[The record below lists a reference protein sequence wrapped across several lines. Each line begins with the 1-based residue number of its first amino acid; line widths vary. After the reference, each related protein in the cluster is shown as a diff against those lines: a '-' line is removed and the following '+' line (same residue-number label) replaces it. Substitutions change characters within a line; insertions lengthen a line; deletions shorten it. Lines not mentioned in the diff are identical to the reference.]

1 MTRYLKRTVLIL
13 SIDGGGIRGY
23 IPALVLAEVER
34 RLYRQG
40 KRKPLGTLFD
50 FIAGTSTGSI
60 ITLGLSA
67 PKELAHNVYSKSEAA
82 FTADQIVRM
91 YEDNGLEIFPR
102 RIFHQLQEM
111 RHAFTEKYNDG
122 PFHELLDQYFGRR
135 CIGDSITNMLVTSY
149 DIEQQKPL
157 IMKKIPPSCEKKESP
172 DYYMA
177 DAIKASSAA
186 PTYFEPVKVS
196 SIDGSK
202 QHYLIDGGVFAG
214 NPSMCAY
221 VEAQRIYPNAS
232 NYVVFSLGTGDFFP
246 NWSYEMVKNW
256 GVLEW
261 IQPSKKVPAAV
272 ILSNGQAQAVDYH
285 LTHLPNVEY
294 HRLTTPINGCS
305 EDMDDAAPGNMECLR
320 KLAQKLLLQHESSI
334 ARMVEMLK

>member
-1 MTRYLKRTVLIL
+1 MTRYLKRTVRVL

-34 RLYRQG
+34 RLHQLG
-40 KRKPLGTLFD
+40 KRKPFGTLFD

-60 ITLGLSA
+60 ITLGLAA
-67 PKELAHNVYSKSEAA
+67 PKELENKAYSKSEAA
-82 FTADQIVRM
+82 FTADQLVRM
-91 YEDNGLEIFPR
+91 YEDHGLEIFPR

-122 PFHELLDQYFGRR
+122 PFHELLDRYFGRR
-135 CIGDSITNMLVTSY
+135 GISDSLTNILVTSY
-149 DIEQQKPL
+149 DIEKQKPV
-157 IMKKIPPSCEKKESP
+157 IMKKVPPSCEKKESP

-196 SIDGSK
+196 SIDGSR
-202 QHYLIDGGVFAG
+202 QHSLIDGGVFAG
-214 NPSMCAY
+214 NPAMCAY
-221 VEAQRIYPNAS
+221 VEAQRIYPFAA
-232 NYVVFSLGTGDFFP
+232 NYVVFSLGTGDYYP
-246 NWSYEMVKNW
+246 HWTYEKVKNW
-256 GVLEW
+256 GLLEW

-285 LTHLPNVEY
+285 LTHLPKVEY
-294 HRLTTPINGCS
+294 HRLNIPINGCN
-305 EDMDDAAPGNMECLR
+305 EDMDDAAPENMKCLR
-320 KLAQKLLLQHESSI
+320 EKAQELLIQHESSI
-334 ARMVEMLK
+334 ARMVELLQ

>member
-1 MTRYLKRTVLIL
+1 MTRYLKRTVRVL

-34 RLYRQG
+34 RLHQLG
-40 KRKPLGTLFD
+40 KRKPFGTLFD

-60 ITLGLSA
+60 ITLGLAA
-67 PKELAHNVYSKSEAA
+67 PKELENKAYSKSEAA
-82 FTADQIVRM
+82 FTADQLVRM
-91 YEDNGLEIFPR
+91 YEDHGLEIFPR

-122 PFHELLDQYFGRR
+122 PFHELLDRYFGRR
-135 CIGDSITNMLVTSY
+135 GISDSLTNILVTSY
-149 DIEQQKPL
+149 DIEKQKPV
-157 IMKKIPPSCEKKESP
+157 IMKKVPPSCEKKESP

-196 SIDGSK
+196 SIDGSR
-202 QHYLIDGGVFAG
+202 QHSLIDGGVFAG
-214 NPSMCAY
+214 NPAMCAY
-221 VEAQRIYPNAS
+221 VEAQRIYPFAA
-232 NYVVFSLGTGDFFP
+232 NYVVFSLGTGDYYP
-246 NWSYEMVKNW
+246 HWTYEKVKNW
-256 GVLEW
+256 GLLEW

-285 LTHLPNVEY
+285 LTHLPKVEY
-294 HRLTTPINGCS
+294 HRLNIPINGCN
-305 EDMDDAAPGNMECLR
+305 EDMDDAAPENMKCLR
-320 KLAQKLLLQHESSI
+320 EKAQELLLQHESSI
-334 ARMVEMLK
+334 ARMVELLQ

>member
-1 MTRYLKRTVLIL
+1 MTRYLKRTVRVL

-34 RLYRQG
+34 RLHQLG
-40 KRKPLGTLFD
+40 NRKPFGTLFD

-60 ITLGLSA
+60 ITLGLAA
-67 PKELAHNVYSKSEAA
+67 PKELENKAYSKSEAA
-82 FTADQIVRM
+82 FTADQLVRM
-91 YEDNGLEIFPR
+91 YEDHGLEIFPR

-122 PFHELLDQYFGRR
+122 PFHELLDRYFGRR
-135 CIGDSITNMLVTSY
+135 GISDSLTNILVTSY
-149 DIEQQKPL
+149 DIEKQKPV
-157 IMKKIPPSCEKKESP
+157 IMKKVPPSCEKKESP

-196 SIDGSK
+196 SIDGSR
-202 QHYLIDGGVFAG
+202 QHSLIDGGVFAG
-214 NPSMCAY
+214 NPAMCAY
-221 VEAQRIYPNAS
+221 VEAQRIYPFAA
-232 NYVVFSLGTGDFFP
+232 NYVVFSLGTGDYYP
-246 NWSYEMVKNW
+246 HWTYEKVKNW
-256 GVLEW
+256 GLLEW

-285 LTHLPNVEY
+285 LTHLPKVEY
-294 HRLTTPINGCS
+294 HRLNIPINGCN
-305 EDMDDAAPGNMECLR
+305 EDMDDAAPENMKCLR
-320 KLAQKLLLQHESSI
+320 EKAQELLIQHESSI
-334 ARMVEMLK
+334 ARMVELLQ